1 MSNTKTELTKK
12 SQATKPKT
20 LNIDVEEEFSNLYI
34 SNNKFKR
41 GIRRIA
47 YGVHDKFSK
56 ENKWG
61 KRPTV
66 EQIDTINKRIDTI
79 KENFKTLQTLY
90 NNKIEEIEK
99 LENNPDYQELI
110 NKSRNKETD
119 DNNKILQEIS
129 SRFIYAKKC
138 ISDVLNYIQ
147 GLPQSVEE
155 MLSWREYHQQRKTWS
170 GRFARQVHTY
180 RTWGNREL
188 QSIHTSQ
195 AAYIAAANMAASAVQ
210 VRENDTSTQ
219 RNIKTITAAAG
230 TAVYVGIGKA
240 EEDQKK
246 IREGEAAAE
255 QINKDTYEK
264 YFKPV
269 LDMKK
274 DFESLETDKK
284 NRQETYKE
292 LKTKAEKDYHILPTK
307 SLENM
312 TRILYQVSSTVDAL
326 IKEIRDNYGT
336 RLDKGFFMSTKKKE
350 EKLNSIE
357 KNIEK
362 CTTLLG
368 EDFESKVQEF
378 NNRINTLETKIEN
391 NMELSESAKTEIEE
405 LSAFCEK
412 VTKNLGEFKT
422 ANDELVTH
430 INKASK
436 SIYYAYTVSRP
447 ISGLILRPEKFPKSP
462 EIKLNE
468 L

>member
-12 SQATKPKT
+12 SQATKPKK

-61 KRPTV
+61 IRPTV
-66 EQIDTINKRIDTI
+66 EEIEKINTKIDKI
-79 KENFKTLQTLY
+79 KKDFKALQTLY
-90 NNKIEEIEK
+90 NDKIGEIEK
-99 LENNPDYQELI
+99 LENNQDYQELI
-110 NKSRNKETD
+110 KNSKNKETD
-119 DNNKILQEIS
+119 GNNKILQEIS

-138 ISDVLNYIQ
+138 ITDVLNYIQ

-155 MLSWREYHQQRKTWS
+155 MLSWREYHRQRDTWS

-246 IREGEAAAE
+246 IREGDATAAK
-255 QINKDTYEK
+255 INKDTYNQ
-264 YFKPV
+264 YFQPV
-269 LDMKK
+269 LNMKTDFDDLEK
-274 DFESLETDKK
+274 DKQNK
-284 NRQETYKE
+284 QETYK
-292 LKTKAEKDYHILPTK
+292 KFKATAEQDYHILPTK

-326 IKEIRDNYGT
+326 IKKIRDNYGT
-336 RLDKGFFMSTKKKE
+336 RLDKGFFMSTQKKE
-350 EKLNSIE
+350 EQLKSIE
-357 KNIEK
+357 ENITN
-362 CTTLLG
+362 CINLLNG
-368 EDFESKVQEF
+368 DFESKVQEF
-378 NNRINTLETKIEN
+378 TNRINTLKTEVQTELK
-391 NMELSESAKTEIEE
+391 LSESAKTEIEE
-405 LSAFCEK
+405 LSEFCKNVKKTLEK
-412 VTKNLGEFKT
+412 FKA
-422 ANDELVTH
+422 ANDELVAH
-430 INKASK
+430 INEASK
-436 SIYYAYTVSRP
+436 SIYYAYTVSCP

-462 EIKLNE
+462 EINLNE